1 MLIYILVSLLLGQ
14 LQCLN
19 SDSSAVTP
27 SSSIAPGPYQFPDV
41 CDIMAS
47 VSQTESENPLKRI
60 IDFMPTV
67 DDSYYDFHSK
77 KALSAFVPGTR
88 LVFRKQACTETGH
101 KPACMTYTATIY
113 DSTCTFVVWVYNPQ
127 DDIAANRAAAIA
139 GFRSLLNSGQMSTD
153 VYANEYM

>member
-1 MLIYILVSLLLGQ
+1 MFLI
-14 LQCLN
+14 
-19 SDSSAVTP
+19 P
-27 SSSIAPGPYQFPDV
+27 PYS
-41 CDIMAS
+41 DIMAS

-113 DSTCTFVVWVYNPQ
+113 DSTFVVWVYNTV
-127 DDIAANRAAAIA
+127 A
-139 GFRSLLNSGQMSTD
+139 GVCGVKVTHRVTFHLPNKGG
-153 VYANEYM
+153 